1 MEIKNVIKAIKRTN
15 VCKTGEIGGSLMIY
29 KTHYDSSL
37 GGMLLSADEKGLTGL
52 WFDGQKYYAQGQ
64 ADLEPEAGAAICNAP
79 CEEEHAPLLAE
90 VKALAGHILCGKRA
104 RLRLAAQSGRN

>member
-1 MEIKNVIKAIKRTN
+1 MQFIHHTA
-15 VCKTGEIGGSLMIY
+15 SP
-29 KTHYDSSL
+29 L
-37 GGMLLSADEKGLTGL
+37 GGITLASDGERLTGL

-90 VKALAGHILCGKRA
+90 VKRWLDIYFAGKAWYEPCHGAEITKEYACIHIYT
-104 RLRLAAQSGRN
+104 Q